1 MALEYAIESLYA
13 SGWSALDTRG
23 CSHVAD
29 GRAVPSVQRVAEE
42 FESKGYA
49 LRLQY
54 VQLFDC
60 YRAQWMDGAG
70 GLLGAVVGQSE
81 TETAVYALSQL
92 RRSLMGGEAHSS
104 EKAVDTPKPVGS
116 GNSCVPEAN
125 EGAA

>member
-13 SGWSALDTRG
+13 SGWSAMDTRG
-23 CSHVAD
+23 CSHAAD
-29 GRAVPSVQRVAEE
+29 GRVVPSVQRVSEE

-60 YRAQWMDGAG
+60 YRAQWMDGTG

-92 RRSLMGGEAHSS
+92 RRSLMAEHAHNTQKSLDN
-104 EKAVDTPKPVGS
+104 ADAVGS
-116 GNSCVPEAN
+116 GNSCAPEAN
-125 EGAA
+125 DGAA

>member
-13 SGWSALDTRG
+13 SGWSAMDTRG
-23 CSHVAD
+23 CSHAAD
-29 GRAVPSVQRVAEE
+29 GRMVPSVQRVSEE

-60 YRAQWMDGAG
+60 YRAQWLDDSG

-81 TETAVYALSQL
+81 VETAVYALSQL
-92 RRSLMGGEAHSS
+92 RRSLM
-104 EKAVDTPKPVGS
+104 AVDSLGSKNGSPSPSVVGS
-116 GNSCVPEAN
+116 GNTGNRGVSG
-125 EGAA
+125 GAA